1 MEVMV
6 QIWLGWN
13 FGGLSFLELPYY
25 WSQVAI
31 VMVNEMQ
38 KSKGK
43 QGTETSMKVPLG
55 GNRFR
60 EIKRGS
66 LI

>member
-1 MEVMV
+1 MV

-13 FGGLSFLELPYY
+13 FGGLNFLELPYY
-25 WSQVAI
+25 WSQVAA

-38 KSKGK
+38 KSKGGP
-43 QGTETSMKVPLG
+43 GTKTSQKIPLG
-55 GNRFR
+55 GNKFR
-60 EIKRGS
+60 EIRKGS